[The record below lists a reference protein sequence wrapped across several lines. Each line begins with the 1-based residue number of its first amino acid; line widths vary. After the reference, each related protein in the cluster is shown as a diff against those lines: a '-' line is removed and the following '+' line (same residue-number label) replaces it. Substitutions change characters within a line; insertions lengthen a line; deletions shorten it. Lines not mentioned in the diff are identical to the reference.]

1 MKTLFA
7 TIAALVPLF
16 VAAPLSAHHPA
27 ADIVSEEIY
36 DMIEQNLLD
45 ADSPHLDL
53 DLTDI
58 MDPDGTV
65 TGMEMTVTLPRGL
78 ESRVVDIVSEVL
90 MDALPGQGA
99 QAGSFDKLPSVV
111 LSIDY
116 DPQDVPNG
124 FITITITITDTAG
137 GAGAPQGGAV

>member
-1 MKTLFA
+1 MKRLFA

-27 ADIVSEEIY
+27 ADIVSDEIY
-36 DMIEQNLLD
+36 DMIEENLLD

-65 TGMEMTVTLPRGL
+65 TGMEITVTLPRGL
-78 ESRVVDIVSEVL
+78 ESQVVDDRNRFTGIQDLNNQRFPILSGKTGNFHIKGTLLHLEL
-90 MDALPGQGA
+90 
-99 QAGSFDKLPSVV
+99 GSSFLGYKP
-111 LSIDY
+111 
-116 DPQDVPNG
+116 
-124 FITITITITDTAG
+124 F
-137 GAGAPQGGAV
+137 